1 MENRIKILNKTMYDI
16 QRIKNNKV
24 DNNFEKKKWDKN
36 KKRIEIS
43 KK

>member
-36 KKRIEIS
+36 KKG
-43 KK
+43 